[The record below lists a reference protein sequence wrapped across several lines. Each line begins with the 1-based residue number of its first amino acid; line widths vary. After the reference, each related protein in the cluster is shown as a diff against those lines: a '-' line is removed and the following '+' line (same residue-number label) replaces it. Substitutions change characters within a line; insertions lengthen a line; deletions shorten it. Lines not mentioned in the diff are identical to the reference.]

1 MRKLIT
7 ILLILCS
14 FTLFAQKE
22 ANIWYFGDKCGL
34 DFNSGEPVSLS
45 VFHQYALR
53 GTASISDSSGNLL
66 FYSNG
71 IDLFNKEYQK
81 MLGGEDLKGP
91 HDATQRILF
100 VQKPGSDNL
109 YYVFNVGS
117 RHGLGLISGLWY
129 NIVDMNKDGG
139 LGEAILRDQFL
150 NTAYDAEQKLFAVK
164 HQNNKDVWIITRKY
178 QDKENQFAA
187 YLLTDSGLN
196 PPVFSSSLYGIS
208 ISPTPLYFGQ
218 MKISYN
224 KKYLLAA
231 HQDFSP
237 DHILEVARFNDVTG
251 EINYLHFIQME
262 NEDGSALIPFGV
274 EFSPDSKFAYISFR
288 DNIPFLTQTYI
299 YQFDMQYVENS
310 IQFKQSG
317 IKIGE
322 GAGTYLQLATDG
334 KIYCSNNYSLSYDDL
349 HVIHKPWKKGLESS
363 FQINAVDLG
372 AGSVQ
377 EGFPNILLDHLYRFE
392 WEGNC
397 AGVENGVTFKPNF
410 NPIPDSIRWVFSDPD
425 AGIDSVSTELS
436 PTHYFT
442 HAGDFEVI
450 VDVWYPPTPN
460 NPMGR
465 YEHTSRVI
473 TIDPAASPDLGEDL
487 KMCESSSISLN
498 ADSEQGS
505 YSWSTGAFGQNL
517 NSITVSD
524 TGMYWVRVRNS
535 FGCYGSDTINV
546 SLYPS
551 PSPDTT
557 NLILSP
563 TTCGGN
569 TGAIRGITVSRTEPI
584 ALEWKNNAGTVLSNE
599 EDIYNLPVGN
609 YYLWATDGNGCT
621 NLVSQYT
628 ISDAGDV
635 LIASVSH
642 SDSYCGQNNGSITI
656 TAVSGLS
663 DMLEY
668 SIDNGNTWHSN
679 EGLFEGLNPVL
690 DYDVWVRVPDGSGC
704 QAVYVNNPVT
714 IEDFAGPQVDPFS
727 LPATGS
733 NPNGSITLTAAGFGN
748 LTYSLNGGT
757 PQSSGEFTGLIAG
770 TYTWRVED
778 ENGCLTEGSIEVGQ
792 ESGFIISA
800 IAGNSSVCL
809 GNAPIAPLLIEN
821 FTGVQAFTATLEYDA
836 TLVNCEGFRPGSVH
850 PQLETNLIAEVYP
863 ASQRIVVTW
872 SGSAPL
878 SLTGTV
884 NVLDLVFSATQAGN
898 SFLTWDQAPAATWFT
913 GEYGSIEPEFQIGQ
927 IQVNNPPVL
936 AQQFPVNVCEGELAW
951 LSATA
956 TGNEPLTYQ
965 WTLPDGSN
973 VNDPFLII
981 FNASSANSGQYRVKV
996 SDALGCSD
1004 STLLTLQVT
1013 PNPRDWFLQDTILF
1027 ENQYLL
1033 AGPAGY
1039 ATYLWSTGD
1048 TLPEITVNTE
1058 GLYTLQL
1065 TTHNLCAGA
1074 DSTYLKMLEAES
1086 PFLVP
1091 NAFTPNNDGLNDTF
1105 RPVVDYE
1112 RVRMF
1117 SMVIYNSWGQLVFET
1132 TNPAEG
1138 WDGKDAPAGVYSW
1151 VISYSDMVGKVVK
1164 LRGGVTVVR

>member
-1 MRKLIT
+1 MHGADASGI
-7 ILLILCS
+7 
-14 FTLFAQKE
+14 E
-22 ANIWYFGDKCGL
+22 
-34 DFNSGEPVSLS
+34 FNSGT
-45 VFHQYALR
+45 ALATTNSAMSAIGNG
-53 GTASISDSSGNLL
+53 GTASISDTNGNVL
-66 FYSNG
+66 FYTNG
-71 IDLFNKEYQK
+71 QIVYNK
-81 MLGGEDLKGP
+81 
-91 HDATQRILF
+91 
-100 VQKPGSDNL
+100 N
-109 YYVFNVGS
+109 NVVMTNG
-117 RHGLGLISGLWY
+117 SGLDGDIFGSQPAAICPDPGNFNRYYIFTIGSY
-129 NIVDMNKDGG
+129 NLAQGLKYSIVDMLADNGNG
-139 LGEAILRDQFL
+139 AIISKNIPL
-150 NTAYDAEQKLFAVK
+150 NTATWARDKITIVK
-164 HQNNKDVWIITRKY
+164 HSNDQDFWIITRLINSNY
-178 QDKENQFAA
+178 FASF
-187 YLLTDSGLN
+187 LL
-196 PPVFSSSLYGIS
+196 SSSGIANNPILSNTRFMAIADRWYG
-208 ISPTPLYFGQ
+208 PLKVSHDG
-218 MKISYN
+218 KILVSAHRS
-224 KKYLLAA
+224 LAVVNNGS
-231 HQDFSP
+231 FE
-237 DHILEVARFNDVTG
+237 ICNFNNSTG
-251 EINYLHFIQME
+251 EINYQFYIK
-262 NEDGSALIPFGV
+262 
-274 EFSPDSKFAYISFR
+274 EFTDNINDFPVLGIEISPDSKLLYVSFYR
-288 DNIPFLTQTYI
+288 TSNIANPDHYTWIYQYDLTQSDSLS
-299 YQFDMQYVENS
+299 FLNS
-310 IQFKQSG
+310 QVTVTTTASV
-317 IKIGE
+317 
-322 GAGTYLQLATDG
+322 AGLQLAPDG
-334 KIYCSNNYSLSYDDL
+334 KIYGIKYSFQPGSDTLLSYMDRIEN
-349 HVIHKPWKKGLESS
+349 VWETGPACTFVE
-363 FQINAVDLG
+363 NAVSLLG
-372 AGSVQ
+372 RKSSDNLPN
-377 EGFPNILLDHLYRFE
+377 FPQHLLYRFI
-392 WEGNC
+392 WQGGPC
-397 AGVENGVTFKPNF
+397 AKTPY
-410 NPIPDSIRWVFSDPD
+410 
-425 AGIDSVSTELS
+425 T
-436 PTHYFT
+436 FT
-442 HAGDFEVI
+442 HRFIPEPQSITWNFGDGQSSQELNPVHIFQQGGTYEVHAY
-450 VDVWYPPTPN
+450 VVYPD
-460 NPMGR
+460 GR
-465 YEHTSRVI
+465 IEETSREVEVL
-473 TIDPAASPDLGEDL
+473 PAPEPDLGPDQL
-487 KMCESSSISLN
+487 MCSAQPITLDAGGDFDRYN
-498 ADSEQGS
+498 
-505 YSWSTGAFGQNL
+505 WNGAFTPGQR
-517 NSITVSD
+517 TYVVSD
-524 TGMYWVRVRNS
+524 TGTYWVRAMNS
-535 FGCYGSDTINV
+535 FGCFASDTV
-546 SLYPS
+546 HVGLYPS
-551 PSPDTT
+551 PSLDTT

-563 TTCGGN
+563 TTCGGS
-569 TGAIRGITVSRTEPI
+569 TGAIRGLTVSGTQPI
-584 ALEWKNNAGTVLSNE
+584 ALEWKNNAGTVLSSE
-599 EDIYNLPVGN
+599 EDIFNLPVGN
-609 YYLWATDGNGCT
+609 YYLWATDGNGCS

-628 ISDAGDV
+628 INDAGDV

-668 SIDNGNTWHSN
+668 SIDNGITWHSN

-690 DYDVWVRVPDGSGC
+690 DYDVRVRVPDGSGC

-778 ENGCLTEGSIEVGQ
+778 ENGCFTEGSIEVGQ
-792 ESGFIISA
+792 EAGFIISA
-800 IAGNSSVCL
+800 IAGNSAVCL
-809 GNAPIAPLLIEN
+809 GNAPVAPLLIEN

-850 PQLETNLIAEVYP
+850 PQLEANLIAEVYP

-878 SLTGTV
+878 TLTGTV

-927 IQVNNPPVL
+927 IQVNNPPLL
-936 AQQFPVNVCEGELAW
+936 AQQFPENVCEGELAW

-965 WTLPDGSN
+965 WTLPDGSI

-1013 PNPRDWFLQDTILF
+1013 PNPADWFLQDTILF

-1039 ATYLWSTGD
+1039 ASYLWSTGD
-1048 TLPEITVNTE
+1048 TMPEITVNTE

-1074 DSTYLKMLEAES
+1074 DSTYLKLLEAES

-1117 SMVIYNSWGQLVFET
+1117 SMVIYNRWGQLIFET

-1138 WDGKDAPAGVYSW
+1138 WDGKDSPAGVYSW
-1151 VISYSDMVGKVVK
+1151 VISYSDMVGKVAK
-1164 LRGGVTVVR
+1164 MRGGVTLVR